1 MLSFV
6 ESHESVLGSRWSL
19 SSTKPIT
26 ARWHEPA
33 GGHQHMS
40 LNTGELEAAMPDVR
54 VTCINK
60 PDRNSQ
66 HEHIT
71 HLGGAGWRW
80 TRDQVIESIE
90 QKTNTFYVPDGTTG
104 KR

>member
-1 MLSFV
+1 
-6 ESHESVLGSRWSL
+6 
-19 SSTKPIT
+19 
-26 ARWHEPA
+26 
-33 GGHQHMS
+33 MS